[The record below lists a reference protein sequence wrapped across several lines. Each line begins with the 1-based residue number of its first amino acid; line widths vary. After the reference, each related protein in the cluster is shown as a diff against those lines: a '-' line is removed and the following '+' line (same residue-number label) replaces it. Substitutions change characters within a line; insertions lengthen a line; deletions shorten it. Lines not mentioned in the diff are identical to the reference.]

1 MANEKLND
9 FVNESVKDELMSKA
23 ERLIDKGIKLEADG
37 KSEKMVS
44 MCIDKAVGFEN
55 EALAIK

>member
-1 MANEKLND
+1 MAEEIKTR
-9 FVNESVKDELMSKA
+9 DELMADA
-23 ERLIDKGIKLEADG
+23 ERWINKGIKLEADG

-44 MCIDKAVGFEN
+44 MRIDKAVGFEN